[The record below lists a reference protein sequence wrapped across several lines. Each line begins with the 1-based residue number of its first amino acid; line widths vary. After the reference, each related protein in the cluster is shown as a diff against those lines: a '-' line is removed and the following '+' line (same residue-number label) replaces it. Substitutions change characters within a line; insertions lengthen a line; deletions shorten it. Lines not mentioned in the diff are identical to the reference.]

1 VIETPIHRG
10 AAATSPGGRPP
21 DARAVRAV
29 LDSVPDPE
37 IPGVSIVELGMI
49 GDIEV
54 EKGGIRVELLPTFVG
69 CPALEIIRESI
80 ETRLA
85 GFGLAI
91 AVDVSFAT
99 PWSSDRISPEGRAK
113 LRSSGFAPPPPVS
126 PGRALP
132 MLERASP
139 GAAPDLAVSCP
150 YCGSAR
156 TTLDNAFGPTQC
168 RSIRH
173 CEDCRQPFEAFK
185 PI

>member
-1 VIETPIHRG
+1 MIET
-10 AAATSPGGRPP
+10 AASGRTAVAQREPGRPVGP
-21 DARAVRAV
+21 DEVRAA
-29 LDSVPDPE
+29 LSSVPDPE

-49 GDIEV
+49 GDVDVGNGEIH
-54 EKGGIRVELLPTFVG
+54 VELLPTFVG
-69 CPALEIIRESI
+69 CPALEVIRESI
-80 ETRLA
+80 EVRL
-85 GFGLAI
+85 GGYGLAV

-113 LRSSGFAPPPPVS
+113 LRQSGFAPPPPVRA
-126 PGRALP
+126 GRALP
-132 MLERASP
+132 MLDLASP
-139 GAAPDLAVSCP
+139 EAVVTCP

>member
-1 VIETPIHRG
+1 VIATTPNPR
-10 AAATSPGGRPP
+10 AAGVAPN
-21 DARAVRAV
+21 DVRAA
-29 LDSVPDPE
+29 LESVPDPE

-49 GDIEV
+49 GDVEV
-54 EKGGIRVELLPTFVG
+54 ATDGIRVELLPTFVG
-69 CPALEIIRESI
+69 CPALEVIRESI

-85 GFGLAI
+85 GFGLAV
-91 AVDVSFAT
+91 AVDVSFST

-113 LRSSGFAPPPPVS
+113 LQRSGFAPPPPVRA
-126 PGRALP
+126 GRALP
-132 MLERASP
+132 MLELP
-139 GAAPDLAVSCP
+139 GAAQSGEAPVACP
-150 YCGSAR
+150 FCSSVR

>member
-1 VIETPIHRG
+1 VIETTVPGRAARVDRPGRG
-10 AAATSPGGRPP
+10 PGP
-21 DARAVRAV
+21 DEVRAA

-54 EKGGIRVELLPTFVG
+54 AADGIRVELLPTFVG
-69 CPALEIIRESI
+69 CPALELIRESI
-80 ETRLA
+80 EVRLE
-85 GFGLAI
+85 GFGLAV
-91 AVDVSFAT
+91 AVDVSFVT
-99 PWSSDRISPEGRAK
+99 PWSSDRITPEGRAK
-113 LRSSGFAPPPPVS
+113 LRESGFAPPPPVRS
-126 PGRALP
+126 GRALP
-132 MLERASP
+132 MLQLSGE
-139 GAAPDLAVSCP
+139 APRKEAPVTCP